1 MLSNLIFSNLEASD
15 EIGNLANDGTWSY
28 SWQHGRQLK
37 QMSRPDASGDTEM
50 IRFRYDS
57 SGHRI
62 SKDSGVYHA
71 SYSGGEIV
79 YAGET
84 TRTSYSYLG
93 DTLTQVNIDAPTG
106 STSLHFTYDEIG
118 PMSVTYDGAEY
129 FYLKNAQG
137 DVTGLVNSSGTQ
149 VVAYT
154 YDAWG
159 NPLTTTGT
167 MADTLGKLNP
177 FRYRGYVYDTET
189 GLYYLQSRYYNPET
203 GRFINAD
210 GYVSTDENPI
220 AQNMLSYCTN
230 NPVNR
235 TDEYGTKSIF
245 QKLKDT
251 VHGIISTIVKT
262 VSKIVSRL
270 SSPTSQTA
278 VSNNVML
285 YGEHKK
291 KGTTSPSNRNK
302 HEEGQARKSRDS
314 GGEKGDARRKPNPNK
329 RRPQNAMAD
338 YGAFE
343 RTQDIMIMT
352 GAAIVLIFLVGDDIV
367 GGFADDAA
375 IAPTMVILWD
385 SAARAFG

>member
-1 MLSNLIFSNLEASD
+1 
-15 EIGNLANDGTWSY
+15 
-28 SWQHGRQLK
+28 
-37 QMSRPDASGDTEM
+37 MSRPDASGDTEM

-57 SGHRI
+57 GGHRI
-62 SKDSGVYHA
+62 GKDSGVYHA

-93 DTLTQVNIDAPTG
+93 DTLTQVRIVEPNSSAT
-106 STSLHFTYDEIG
+106 LHFTYDEIG

-210 GYVSTDENPI
+210 NLVDTEDLLGENLF
-220 AQNMLSYCTN
+220 AYCAN
-230 NPVNR
+230 NPVNHQ
-235 TDEYGTKSIF
+235 DPSGHSF
-245 QKLKDT
+245 L
-251 VHGIISTIVKT
+251 GIIALNFARVA
-262 VSKIVSRL
+262 V
-270 SSPTSQTA
+270 TA
-278 VSNNVML
+278 
-285 YGEHKK
+285 
-291 KGTTSPSNRNK
+291 
-302 HEEGQARKSRDS
+302 
-314 GGEKGDARRKPNPNK
+314 
-329 RRPQNAMAD
+329 
-338 YGAFE
+338 
-343 RTQDIMIMT
+343 I
-352 GAAIVLIFLVGDDIV
+352 
-367 GGFADDAA
+367 AA
-375 IAPTMVILWD
+375 IAVAGLTVAAVNSPSAKKAANTIANGITKAYTKAKETVSNVVQSAVAKLAPHKKTSEQERERAKTAPAEAQQYSYWEATRVKDRGDSQVVIGKGITLQEA
-385 SAARAFG
+385 SARVSMGLDLMCANENAAKTILLVNGYANAVGPEIHGVGYFPHYHPNRNSHTHIWFFP

>member
-1 MLSNLIFSNLEASD
+1 MAWLICAIPAYTTSYSYDGQTLT
-15 EIGNLANDGTWSY
+15 NDGTWSY

-50 IRFRYDS
+50 ILFRYDS
-57 SGHRI
+57 NGHRI
-62 SKDSGVYHA
+62 GKDSGVYHA

-167 MADTLGKLNP
+167 MADTLGNLNP

-210 GYVSTDENPI
+210 APETLLKAYETALQYNLFAYCWNKPVSLCDPDGYWALALAGGGYLASAGIFGVSN
-220 AQNMLSYCTN
+220 SW
-230 NPVNR
+230 NPVGWIVLGAVAVTTVVVVGINIYDSVKASSNGNSDPYAR
-235 TDEYGTKSIF
+235 PG
-245 QKLKDT
+245 QKKQ
-251 VHGIISTIVKT
+251 GRERK
-262 VSKIVSRL
+262 
-270 SSPTSQTA
+270 
-278 VSNNVML
+278 
-285 YGEHKK
+285 
-291 KGTTSPSNRNK
+291 NK
-302 HEEGQARKSRDS
+302 ARKSKDWEPRS
-314 GGEKGDARRKPNPNK
+314 NAKPPKKHTPGREHRKY
-329 RRPQNAMAD
+329 R
-338 YGAFE
+338 
-343 RTQDIMIMT
+343 
-352 GAAIVLIFLVGDDIV
+352 
-367 GGFADDAA
+367 
-375 IAPTMVILWD
+375 
-385 SAARAFG
+385 

>member
-62 SKDSGVYHA
+62 GKDSGVYHA

-93 DTLTQVNIDAPTG
+93 DTLPQVNIDAPTG

-159 NPLTTTGT
+159 NPLSTTGT
-167 MADTLGKLNP
+167 MAGTLGNLNP
-177 FRYRGYVYDTET
+177 FRYRGYFYDTET
-189 GLYYLQSRYYNPET
+189 GLYYLQSRYYDPGV

-210 GYVSTDENPI
+210 GVISGTPSSQGHNLFAYCLNNPI
-220 AQNMLSYCTN
+220 ILSDQTGLW
-230 NPVNR
+230 PKFI
-235 TDEYGTKSIF
+235 TSIINAA
-245 QKLKDT
+245 KKAVT
-251 VHGIISTIVKT
+251 
-262 VSKIVSRL
+262 KIVSTVKHII
-270 SSPTSQTA
+270 SPTKSTPTQT
-278 VSNNVML
+278 SSDT
-285 YGEHKK
+285 H
-291 KGTTSPSNRNK
+291 
-302 HEEGQARKSRDS
+302 
-314 GGEKGDARRKPNPNK
+314 DAN
-329 RRPQNAMAD
+329 RRPNSGKPGSTVRMPNGDSRTYGPDGKPQHD
-338 YGAFE
+338 YDHDDHKQPDQHPHDENGGHQHDGDW
-343 RTQDIMIMT
+343 TQKPPRGPAYTIDASPII
-352 GAAIVLIFLVGDDIV
+352 GIALIAVCAEPFWL
-367 GGFADDAA
+367 
-375 IAPTMVILWD
+375 
-385 SAARAFG
+385 